1 MRPWQLE
8 RDWKDGFINKAATM
22 VRDATETEEKE
33 VDDSGAIERKS
44 GQHKGSRI
52 AVQSSR
58 AEGR

>member
-1 MRPWQLE
+1 
-8 RDWKDGFINKAATM
+8 M
-22 VRDATETEEKE
+22 VRDATETEDKE
-33 VDDSGAIERKS
+33 VDDSGAIERRS